1 MYYGRSR
8 GAAIKF
14 EGPRR
19 TPKWW
24 YATFIPIFWIVPF
37 WSLSGRKITVIRLKY
52 RFKKKK
58 KKSGGGDAAAV
69 SSVRQRSDS
78 LRLTR

>member
-14 EGPRR
+14 EGLRR

-24 YATFIPIFWIVPF
+24 YATFLRIFSIVSF
-37 WSLSGRKITVIRLKY
+37 WSLSGRKVTVPRLSASPPG
-52 RFKKKK
+52 RT
-58 KKSGGGDAAAV
+58 
-69 SSVRQRSDS
+69 SSKEKVVELLQEVR
-78 LRLTR
+78 TA